1 MPRFNVHNPDTDEW
15 RCFSSVIDGW
25 ITDWMEEERYLLW
38 REHQYGEKNV
48 PLEKA
53 NQMSL
58 EDAEERI
65 LLAEILLAEKWDEAC
80 DG

>member
-15 RCFSSVIDGW
+15 RCFSSVK
-25 ITDWMEEERYLLW
+25 ERYLLW